1 MSPRRLDL
9 AVGDNVLMGAPKYGD
24 THWTFQIVA
33 KLDRFGDKFLIAVK
47 LGIDICPYQIVL
59 LDADLREVPYEGLD
73 SIGFYVIGRSRD
85 SRTLLRPM
93 STHGDLTH
101 RATYNEHEPHL
112 GPLDECQTC
121 AGRGLMLP
129 KPPKRIKDRE
139 LLARFREVR
148 PRCQVCETQAE
159 PLETHHMTDLQNTHR
174 RSDVFPNL
182 MRLCRKCHH
191 DLFHDGARWTKP
203 ELRWLKNHDEQ
214 FHGEE
219 YAELE
224 LLYDG
229 TVLWAYTEPTS

>member
-1 MSPRRLDL
+1 M
-9 AVGDNVLMGAPKYGD
+9 N
-24 THWTFQIVA
+24 
-33 KLDRFGDKFLIAVK
+33 
-47 LGIDICPYQIVL
+47 
-59 LDADLREVPYEGLD
+59 
-73 SIGFYVIGRSRD
+73 
-85 SRTLLRPM
+85 
-93 STHGDLTH
+93 DLTH

-129 KPPKRIKDRE
+129 KPPKRIKDPE
-139 LLARFREVR
+139 LLARFAVVR
-148 PRCQVCETQAE
+148 PRCQVCEGTRQ
-159 PLETHHMTDLQNTHR
+159 LEIHHMTDLQNTHR

-203 ELRWLKNHDEQ
+203 ELRHLKEINENDCREQ
-214 FHGEE
+214 

-229 TVLWAYTEPTS
+229 RVLWAC

>member
-1 MSPRRLDL
+1 M
-9 AVGDNVLMGAPKYGD
+9 N
-24 THWTFQIVA
+24 
-33 KLDRFGDKFLIAVK
+33 
-47 LGIDICPYQIVL
+47 
-59 LDADLREVPYEGLD
+59 
-73 SIGFYVIGRSRD
+73 
-85 SRTLLRPM
+85 
-93 STHGDLTH
+93 DLTH

-129 KPPKRIKDRE
+129 KPPKRIKDPE
-139 LLARFREVR
+139 LLARFRTVR
-148 PRCQVCETQAE
+148 PQCQVCDDKGSLAE
-159 PLETHHMTDLQNTHR
+159 PLESHHMTDLRNTHR

-203 ELRWLKNHDEQ
+203 ELRRLKEINESNSLEQ
-214 FHGEE
+214 

-229 TVLWAYTEPTS
+229 RVLWAT